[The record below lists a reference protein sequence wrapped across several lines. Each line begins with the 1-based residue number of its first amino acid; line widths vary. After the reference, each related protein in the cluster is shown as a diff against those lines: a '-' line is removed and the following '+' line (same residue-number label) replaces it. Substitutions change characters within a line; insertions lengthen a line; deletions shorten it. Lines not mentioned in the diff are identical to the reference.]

1 MPVHG
6 SQLLIKTPENPFFL
20 LVQVTHRETGQVM
33 VLKEILRYDEETS
46 SGFLKEVNNK
56 ILTEWISIPGNR

>member
-1 MPVHG
+1 
-6 SQLLIKTPENPFFL
+6 
-20 LVQVTHRETGQVM
+20 M

-56 ILTEWISIPGNR
+56 ILTGWI